1 MKPLLAAVFVVS
13 CPSLSTSTEGD
24 VWLWFFLCGESFLV
38 CIRFIGVRS
47 PDPFCSPVSE
57 VASGVK
63 FFCSIVRVF
72 LKFFP
77 KFVPSFVKVS
87 DRVESVNRVLVG
99 F

>member
-1 MKPLLAAVFVVS
+1 MFVVS
-13 CPSLSTSTEGD
+13 CPSLSTSTKGD
-24 VWLWFFLCGESFLV
+24 ARLWFFLCGESFLV
-38 CIRFIGVRS
+38 CIRFIGVGS
-47 PDPFCSPVSE
+47 PDLSCPPVSE

-77 KFVPSFVKVS
+77 KFFPSFVKVS